1 MTHSIVSVILLK
13 YDFKI
18 KELGLPGGYSLVAV
32 HGLLTAAASLI
43 AEHGLQ
49 GTGSMAAALELSCS
63 AAREILP
70 DQGSNLCL
78 LHWQAD
84 SLRVS
89 HQGGP
94 IPLF

>member
-1 MTHSIVSVILLK
+1 MYFFLAV
-13 YDFKI
+13 
-18 KELGLPGGYSLVAV
+18 LGLCCCTGFSPAATSRGYSLVAV